1 MQRQLRFTTRLVLTL
16 GTAILLLAAT
26 GYASE
31 RGPLTQE
38 FHQTYPLSPN
48 GRVELNNLSGP
59 VHITGWDRNE
69 VKVDAVKRAWK
80 QERMDETRI
89 EINSQPDS
97 IYIHTEYPG
106 HDHNFTDDSH
116 DNPASV
122 EYTLTVPRHARLDE
136 IKLVNGSLDI
146 QDVAGDVRA
155 NSVNGKLHVQNLQ
168 GRTELNTVNG
178 ELDASVSQM
187 PSAVDLSAVNGTLRL
202 TLPSDAK
209 ADLKAS
215 TLSGEIS
222 NNFGLPVH
230 HHQFVGHS
238 LNAELGGGGAHVKL
252 SNVNGKIEILRA
264 NDNRPVGTVKNLERN
279 DHGDDND
286 RDDDDD
292 DEI

>member
-1 MQRQLRFTTRLVLTL
+1 MERELRFTTRVVVTF
-16 GTAILLLAAT
+16 GTVIILLAAT
-26 GYASE
+26 GYGSE

-38 FHQTYPLSPN
+38 FHQTYPLSAQ

-80 QERMDETRI
+80 QERMDETQI
-89 EINSQPDS
+89 EISSQPDS
-97 IYIHTEYPG
+97 IYIHTEYPD

-146 QDVAGDVRA
+146 QDVAGEVHA
-155 NSVNGKLHVQNLQ
+155 NSVNGKLQVQNLQ

-187 PSAVDLSAVNGTLRL
+187 PSAVNLSAVNGTLRL

-215 TLSGEIS
+215 TISGEIS
-222 NNFGLPVH
+222 NSFGLPVN

-238 LNAELGGGGAHVKL
+238 LSGELGGGGAQVKL
-252 SNVNGKIEILRA
+252 SNVNGRIEILRA
-264 NDNRPVGTVKNLERN
+264 NDSRPLGTVKNREH
-279 DHGDDND
+279 DHSRDDND
-286 RDDDDD
+286 DDDDD